1 MAEVWAADAALAYG
15 PLARHLVGRAGP
27 DLRGC
32 LALDAGAGSGVAGDA
47 LRAAGAR
54 VVAVDLEVDMVRHG
68 LAAGPALAAD
78 VTALPFRDSC
88 FDLAVAAFVV
98 NHLEHPVAGL
108 VELRRITRPG
118 GTVLVSVFSTARS
131 AAKTAVD
138 EVAGAYGYI
147 APDWYRQMQQHAR
160 TIGTVEAMT
169 RALQAAGFTRFG
181 VTDDPVDVGLRDPA
195 LIVRYRTGM
204 AQMRPFVAGLSPG
217 RRRAF
222 LAEAAEAVAR
232 TGGVLGSGSD
242 RGGRA
247 VAVWFGAR
255 GSGVSP
261 THRVRARSARRS
273 RASRTSWSR
282 PGLAE
287 RSW

>member
-1 MAEVWAADAALAYG
+1 MAVTVRANPSARAYAGMAEVWAADAALAYA
-15 PLARHLVGRAGP
+15 PLARHLVSRAGA
-27 DLRGC
+27 DLRGRR
-32 LALDAGAGSGVAGDA
+32 ALDAGAGSGAAGDA

-54 VVAVDLEVDMVRHG
+54 VVAVDLEVDMVRYG

-138 EVAGAYGYI
+138 EVAGTYGYI
-147 APDWYRQMQQHAR
+147 APDWYRQMQHHAR

-169 RALQAAGFTRFG
+169 RALGAARFTRFR

-195 LIVRYRTGM
+195 MIVRYRTGM

-217 RRRAF
+217 RRKAF

-232 TGGVLGSGSD
+232 TGGVLAP
-242 RGGRA
+242 A
-247 VAVWFGAR
+247 VIEVVALR
-255 GSGVSP
+255 
-261 THRVRARSARRS
+261 
-273 RASRTSWSR
+273 
-282 PGLAE
+282 
-287 RSW
+287 

>member
-1 MAEVWAADAALAYG
+1 MTVLVPFSKGDDPLGPPARAQRHTGARGAGSARAYAGMAEVWAADAALAYA
-15 PLARHLVGRAGP
+15 PLARHLVGRADL
-27 DLRGC
+27 DLRGRS
-32 LALDAGAGSGVAGDA
+32 ALDAGAGSGAAGDA
-47 LRAAGAR
+47 LRAARAR
-54 VVAVDLEVDMVRHG
+54 VVAVDLEVDMVRYG

-118 GTVLVSVFSTARS
+118 GTVLISVFSTARS
-131 AAKTAVD
+131 APKTAVD

-147 APDWYRQMQQHAR
+147 APEWYRQMQHHAR

-169 RALQAAGFTRFG
+169 CALRTAGFTRFR
-181 VTDDPVDVGLRDPA
+181 VTDDPVDLGLRDPA

-222 LAEAAEAVAR
+222 LAEAAGAVAR
-232 TGGVLGSGSD
+232 TGGVLAP
-242 RGGRA
+242 A
-247 VAVWFGAR
+247 VIEV
-255 GSGVSP
+255 V
-261 THRVRARSARRS
+261 ARR
-273 RASRTSWSR
+273 
-282 PGLAE
+282 
-287 RSW
+287 